1 MRILQLWTLYDA
13 YLDAFYGA
21 HQDLGAASHAQQLQ
35 AVLDDSFG
43 WPPAVAR
50 RLSERGHDVQ
60 VVIGN
65 CQPLQ
70 RAWAR
75 ENGVGFDDRS
85 WNTRIAAEQ
94 IRRFRPDV
102 LWVGSS
108 FQYFGSFLREVREH
122 CGRVV
127 AWTAAP
133 LPSTLDLRSIDC
145 MVTSHANFQS
155 TFRQRG
161 VRAERMLPCFEPR
174 VREELG
180 EIERDIEIGFVGSL
194 TWAHVDRIRML
205 RSVAATGDLR
215 LWTAGMSPFARSA
228 LRPAF
233 WRAWWL
239 ARPLLAGRLPEVYGR
254 DMYRVLARTRSTVN
268 AHIGVAGGLAG
279 NMRMFE
285 ATGMGSLL
293 FTEDMPNLPE
303 LFEPGVE
310 VVPYRDA
317 KDLCMRIRSYAE
329 RPDEAAAIAER
340 GQRRTLRDYGTPARA
355 REVEALFA
363 DLLGV
368 SALTS
373 AAGPAAVARS

>member
-1 MRILQLWTLYDA
+1 MRILQLWTLYDT

-21 HQDLGAASHAQQLQ
+21 HPGLEAASHAQQLQ
-35 AVLDDSFG
+35 ALLDDGFG

-50 RLSERGHDVQ
+50 RLSERGHDVR

-75 ENGVGFDDRS
+75 ETGVEFPDGG
-85 WNTRIAAEQ
+85 WVTRVAAEQ
-94 IRRFRPDV
+94 IRRFRPDI
-102 LWVGSS
+102 LWIGSS
-108 FQYFGSFLREVREH
+108 FQYFGPFLREVREH

-133 LPSTLDLRSIDC
+133 LPWTLDLGSIDC

-155 TFRQRG
+155 TFRERG

-174 VREELG
+174 IREEIG
-180 EIERDIEIGFVGSL
+180 EFERDIEIGFVGGLS
-194 TWAHVDRIRML
+194 WAHLDRIRVL
-205 RSVAATGDLR
+205 RKVAASGDLR
-215 LWTAGMSPFARSA
+215 LWTSATSPFVRGA

-239 ARPLLAGRLPEVYGR
+239 ARPLLARRQPEVYGR
-254 DMYRVLARTRSTVN
+254 DMYRVLARTLFTVN
-268 AHIGVAGGLAG
+268 VHAGVAGGLAG

-310 VVPYRDA
+310 VVSYRDA
-317 KDLCMRIRSYAE
+317 KDLCTKIRGCAE
-329 RPDEAAAIAER
+329 MPAEAAAIAAR

-368 SALTS
+368 PAGARVAGA
-373 AAGPAAVARS
+373 AAGP